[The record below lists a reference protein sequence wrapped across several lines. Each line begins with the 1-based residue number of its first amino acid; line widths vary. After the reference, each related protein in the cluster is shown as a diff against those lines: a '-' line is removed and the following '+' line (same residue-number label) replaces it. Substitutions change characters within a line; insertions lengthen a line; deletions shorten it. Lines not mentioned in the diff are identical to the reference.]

1 MVVVEG
7 LVGGFV
13 LLQMCTTLLGKELI
27 CSWRKNPYMYVARL
41 MVSVE
46 RGEEHLWA
54 GKQNSCS
61 GSEGE
66 REKGGG

>member
-1 MVVVEG
+1 
-7 LVGGFV
+7 
-13 LLQMCTTLLGKELI
+13 MCTTLLEKEPI
-27 CSWRKNPYMYVARL
+27 HVCIARL

-66 REKGGG
+66 RERGGGGEGGSG

>member
-1 MVVVEG
+1 
-7 LVGGFV
+7 
-13 LLQMCTTLLGKELI
+13 
-27 CSWRKNPYMYVARL
+27 MYVARL

-66 REKGGG
+66 RERGGGGEGGSV